1 MASQFRNYPA
11 CRVTSIFPR
20 WVGKEEATL
29 PTSSNSFDFADH
41 PAIWMSQTSFILDK
55 PV

>member
-11 CRVTSIFPR
+11 CRVTS
-20 WVGKEEATL
+20 KEEATL